1 MNEIVAIVEGQ
12 TEQPFVRD
20 VLAEHLGGRGMSIW
34 AVLPGRSRRKGGVKK
49 WKTARGDI
57 IRTLR
62 EGRYCTTMF
71 DFYALP
77 EDWPGRK
84 EAATLPWEERGEH
97 VEQAIS
103 NEIAAAYGESFDRRQ
118 FVPYVQVHEFEALL
132 FSNITELARSCEAVS
147 DHPSETLRQRL
158 QAVLDE
164 AANPEAIDD
173 GHDTCPSRRIL
184 RVVRGYRKATLG
196 PIIAGRIGIET
207 LRGAC
212 LHFASWLE
220 RLEKVAPTS

>member
-12 TEQPFVRD
+12 TEQTFVRD

-77 EDWPGRK
+77 DDWPGRT
-84 EAATLPWEERGEH
+84 EAANLPWEQRGDH
-97 VEQAIS
+97 VEQAIADDV
-103 NEIAAAYGESFDRRQ
+103 AAAYGESFDRRQ
-118 FVPYVQVHEFEALL
+118 FIPYVQVHEFEALL

-173 GHDTCPSRRIL
+173 GYDTCPSRRIMHA
-184 RVVRGYRKATLG
+184 VRGYRKATLG

-207 LRGAC
+207 LRGPC
-212 LHFASWLE
+212 LHFASWLG